1 MKAVAACVVIVACAV
16 LNAFAAVP
24 AAAQNYYQ
32 SKSGLY
38 SFQMPQGWR
47 VDSEGGN
54 LDVAIVPPGGKSQ
67 RSIFFVLSTPKA
79 SLDAEMRYAAGQ
91 TQIVSSRPVRVSRF
105 DCLYANTRSARGV
118 PAHHVFCHVTVRYR
132 DGPKRV
138 AFGIGAVSHPS
149 YEAEHEKQFW
159 QALSSLNFHQ
169 AVTP

>member
-38 SFQMPQGWR
+38 SFQM
-47 VDSEGGN
+47 
-54 LDVAIVPPGGKSQ
+54 PPGGKSQ